1 MYPRISDLFKDLL
14 GIELPFPIYSFGFM
28 VAVAILLGAWI
39 AGRELDRRYRLGE
52 MPGVRMPVDNGRRR
66 KVKEVP
72 PSTIMGNVTLIAAVA
87 GIIGAKIFHIL
98 ENLGDFYQDPLGMLF
113 STGGLTFYGGLIVAG
128 AAVAWYVRKKG
139 LPLWKFA
146 DALAPSLILAYGIG
160 RLGCHLAGDGDW
172 GIVADLSKKPDW
184 LPTWLWAETYPNNI
198 LGVQLPEPGVYP
210 TSIYEFVLGV
220 ALFGVLWVLRKHP
233 FKAGWLFSLYLVFAG
248 VERFFIELIRVNNR
262 FDLFGLQ
269 VTQAEVISVLLVV
282 AGIIGL
288 VLTSRRTPTEHAV
301 QVHTAE
307 VA

>member
-1 MYPRISDLFKDLL
+1 MYPRISDLFKDVL

-28 VAVAILLGAWI
+28 VAVAILVGAWL

-52 MPGVRMPVDNGRRR
+52 MPGVRMPVEKGKRR

-72 PSTIMGNVTLIAAVA
+72 PSAIMGNLTLIAAVT

-98 ENLGDFYQDPLGMLF
+98 ENLDTFFQDPIGMLF

-128 AAVAWYVRKKG
+128 ASVAWYVRKKG

-146 DALAPSLILAYGIG
+146 DVLAPSLMLAYGIG

-184 LPTWLWAETYPNNI
+184 LPTWLWAETYPHNI

-210 TSIYEFVLGV
+210 TSIYEFALGV
-220 ALFGVLWVLRKHP
+220 LLFGILWALRKHP
-233 FKAGWLFSLYLVFAG
+233 FKPGWLFSLYLVFAG

-262 FDLFGLQ
+262 FELFGLE
-269 VTQAEVISVLLVV
+269 VTQAEVISVLLVI

-288 VLTSRRTPTEHAV
+288 VITSRKTPSAETMK
-301 QVHTAE
+301 VHTAG